1 MFNSLEFEVRDRVA
15 YVKFTTP
22 ESLNSISEARIED
35 LEQVVAQVKS
45 DQNIRALTITGSGR
59 AFCVGLDL
67 ALLERAFGDIRDSG
81 DVSYFEKTVRRL
93 QQVLLDLE
101 ALPVAVVAAVNG
113 YARAGGFEL
122 ALACDFILIANEAK
136 IGDRHTNLG
145 LLPGGGC
152 SQRLPRRVG
161 EQRAKELLLIAQWL
175 SGQQAVEYGLALRS
189 VPLAEL
195 PDAVEQMMK
204 ELRHRPRECTAG
216 IKRAMHAARTLDI
229 AQAVEF
235 EVKIFV
241 EYMGKL
247 PYGREGYEASLAG
260 RTPNWY

>member
-1 MFNSLEFEVRDRVA
+1 LNFEIRDRVG
-15 YVKFTTP
+15 YVQFSTP
-22 ESLNSISEARIED
+22 DTLNSISEARIED
-35 LEQVVAQVKS
+35 LEGVVAQVKE
-45 DQNIRALTITGSGR
+45 NLEVRALTITGSGR

-67 ALLERAFGDIRDSG
+67 DLLKRAFYDID
-81 DVSYFEKTVRRL
+81 YFEAMIRRL
-93 QQVLLDLE
+93 HAVLLDLE
-101 ALPVAVVAAVNG
+101 YLPVPVIAAVNG

-122 ALACDFILIANEAK
+122 AIACDLMVIANEAK

-145 LLPGGGC
+145 VLPGGGC

-161 EQRAKELLLIAQWL
+161 EQRAKALILLAPWL
-175 SGQQAVEYGLALRS
+175 SGEQAVAYGLALRS

-195 PDAVEQMMK
+195 PAAVEEMVG
-204 ELRHRPRECTAG
+204 ELRHRPRECSAA
-216 IKRAMHAARTLDI
+216 IKSAMHAARTLDS

-235 EVKIFV
+235 EIQTFV

-260 RTPNWY
+260 RAPSWY